1 MHYITI
7 GECLFSGRLPFGQY
21 LHDFSSVL
29 PDHVLKWLSQRQ
41 RLKTTLKPISP
52 TPGAENI
59 LMPKTE
65 PVEKEVSGGG
75 GGENHIPLTSRYEA
89 YHKIV

>member
-1 MHYITI
+1 MHYITT

-52 TPGAENI
+52 TPGAENTN
-59 LMPKTE
+59 LMPKTDH
-65 PVEKEVSGGG
+65 VENEVVSGGG
-75 GGENHIPLTSRYEA
+75 DEENPIPLTSR
-89 YHKIV
+89 